1 MGILRILQEG
11 GGGGGGGGAET
22 VLGEMEST
30 ICMEGIF
37 LESSVE
43 RLWWWCK
50 EI

>member
-1 MGILRILQEG
+1 MGISRILQE

-43 RLWWWCK
+43 ALVVV
-50 EI
+50 